1 MLERTLAVLDALA
14 RSSHFNPPHEALPE
28 RLQSTLEGALNGR
41 PLVPPAPV
49 DPRVDMLFLV
59 LDAEQAKWLAS
70 VFEDTRGL
78 VSLVRLDAVQAQRKN
93 PWGGFREAWLEH
105 YNQQITDGATKA
117 QGSLEMAETE
127 VQSEVA
133 GTVWKV
139 HVAAGD
145 AVSKDQELMI
155 LESMK
160 MEIPVD
166 APCAGTVASVLVAP
180 EEGIEEDQVLLIIE
194 S

>member
-1 MLERTLAVLDALA
+1 MLFVALTNSQARFVSALFDDPDAL
-14 RSSHFNPPHEALPE
+14 
-28 RLQSTLEGALNGR
+28 
-41 PLVPPAPV
+41 PA
-49 DPRVDMLFLV
+49 
-59 LDAEQAKWLAS
+59 
-70 VFEDTRGL
+70 G
-78 VSLVRLDAVQAQRKN
+78 SLLDAVQKKREN

-105 YNQQITDGATKA
+105 YNYCNDGT
-117 QGSLEMAETE
+117 QGSVNMAETE

-139 HVAAGD
+139 HVEPGD
-145 AVSKDQELMI
+145 AVSRDQELMI

-166 APCAGTVASVLVAP
+166 APCDGTVAQVLVAP